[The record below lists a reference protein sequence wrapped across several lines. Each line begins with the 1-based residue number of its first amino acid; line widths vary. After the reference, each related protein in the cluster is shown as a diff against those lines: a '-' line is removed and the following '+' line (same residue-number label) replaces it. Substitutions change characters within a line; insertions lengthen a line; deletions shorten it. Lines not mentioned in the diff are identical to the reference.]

1 MAVTEGAMGE
11 QQVECAT
18 AATWYTVRAP
28 ATASTF
34 VIEAQAAGRW
44 SVDASL
50 TGTESV
56 AAWGAAGVR
65 GFAIAAGG
73 QVVGDVPSHRLISV
87 SSDGGSSRA
96 LIAFTDE
103 VE

>member
-1 MAVTEGAMGE
+1 MAIVDGAMGE
-11 QQVECAT
+11 QQVSTAT

-34 VIEAQAAGRW
+34 IVEAEAAGRW

-50 TGTESV
+50 TGVEAV
-56 AAWGAAGVR
+56 AAWGASGVR
-65 GFAIAAGG
+65 GFALAAGA
-73 QVVGDVPSHRLISV
+73 QVAGDIPSHRLVSV
-87 SSDGGSSRA
+87 SSDGGSSRM